1 MVGAAALAG
10 RVYELREVTQLLRG
24 GSQHA
29 AMLVIGE
36 AGVGKSR
43 LVTAAAGSIASDV
56 LVLSGWCLPLS
67 NRVPFLPLADL
78 LRELDE
84 IDNGRL
90 LTVALDNCQ
99 PFVRDEVLRLMP
111 DAQDQPVGPTPA
123 SDGWSRQRLFEAT
136 RRFFSALPQLRRVA
150 IAVED
155 VQWADTTTLEFLDY
169 LLAPGRATGVPMVL
183 TCRSEE
189 AQSKTLI
196 GWLERLHRNQRVRR
210 LELAP
215 LTVEETAEQI
225 ALLLGAR
232 PSPMLIDDTYARS
245 EGNAFFTEQIVAAAS
260 ADGEPGVLPAGLGA
274 LLLSRVA
281 QVDDAGRDV
290 LAALAVAARPLDES
304 AIVRLCDRPDHEV
317 RQALRD
323 LRTRRLLRRPDGAGR
338 HQLRHSLLGEA
349 IYGDLLPSERSE
361 LHGRVADLMEDWH
374 DPSVAAQIAEHVA
387 AAGRPGDELGWR
399 VRAARYADAVYAFR
413 EAAEHWQRAVALSDD
428 VPITQTVEGLS
439 LAQLY
444 GAAQDALELSGNDEA
459 ANQLAEAAL
468 ERLSDADPASQADVM
483 ARAGGARGVVAPDR
497 GLELLYRSLAI
508 YQRLP
513 PSAGH
518 VKALGSVAW
527 ILGFG
532 GRAAEAADMVDQ
544 AAALAIRAGLR
555 AEYLQLLGAQALY
568 EAFSGKKDVALRRI
582 RTLRERVTDQDEPA
596 VDVWLAI
603 VHANVLFS
611 LNRLPEVPE
620 AATSAL
626 QIATERG
633 IEQSFRVAMLREF
646 VCTAFILRGQVDGA
660 AQLIEPLTQGV
671 PGLSNSLDYEIRAL
685 VETLRGNLDGAQ
697 QRWAQIEELP
707 AATLTFR
714 RDTGIRH
721 AELDLWRGAPEV
733 AFERAHTLLVQ
744 SASAGHLHGQLMI
757 LGMRGCADLADVA
770 RATRDVEGMT
780 VARRCADQLNDL
792 HRRVD
797 PNVFEPGP
805 PSWPSAVAE
814 KLTWQAEWSRLK
826 GQSNASMW
834 EQSAAAWDAIARPH
848 EAAYARWR
856 QAEAL
861 LTMPGGRA
869 SAAAVLR
876 TAAEQATQHVP
887 LSNAIHNLARR
898 ARVELAVH
906 AEPPPT
912 PAEPHT
918 EAARYGLT
926 DRELLVLRL
935 VAAGRSNG
943 EIGAELFISRKT
955 ASVHVSNILRK
966 LGVSTRVQAAALA
979 ERAGILE
986 EL

>member
-1 MVGAAALAG
+1 
-10 RVYELREVTQLLRG
+10 
-24 GSQHA
+24 
-29 AMLVIGE
+29 
-36 AGVGKSR
+36 
-43 LVTAAAGSIASDV
+43 
-56 LVLSGWCLPLS
+56 
-67 NRVPFLPLADL
+67 
-78 LRELDE
+78 
-84 IDNGRL
+84 
-90 LTVALDNCQ
+90 
-99 PFVRDEVLRLMP
+99 
-111 DAQDQPVGPTPA
+111 
-123 SDGWSRQRLFEAT
+123 
-136 RRFFSALPQLRRVA
+136 
-150 IAVED
+150 
-155 VQWADTTTLEFLDY
+155 
-169 LLAPGRATGVPMVL
+169 
-183 TCRSEE
+183 
-189 AQSKTLI
+189 
-196 GWLERLHRNQRVRR
+196 
-210 LELAP
+210 
-215 LTVEETAEQI
+215 
-225 ALLLGAR
+225 
-232 PSPMLIDDTYARS
+232 
-245 EGNAFFTEQIVAAAS
+245 
-260 ADGEPGVLPAGLGA
+260 
-274 LLLSRVA
+274 
-281 QVDDAGRDV
+281 
-290 LAALAVAARPLDES
+290 
-304 AIVRLCDRPDHEV
+304 
-317 RQALRD
+317 
-323 LRTRRLLRRPDGAGR
+323 
-338 HQLRHSLLGEA
+338 
-349 IYGDLLPSERSE
+349 
-361 LHGRVADLMEDWH
+361 
-374 DPSVAAQIAEHVA
+374 
-387 AAGRPGDELGWR
+387 

-413 EAAEHWQRAVALSDD
+413 EAGEHWQRAVALSDD

-513 PSAGH
+513 PSTGH

-555 AEYLQLLGAQALY
+555 AEHLQLLGAQALY

-757 LGMRGCADLADVA
+757 LGMRGCADLAGVA
-770 RATRDVEGMT
+770 RANRDVEGMT

-797 PNVFEPGP
+797 PSVFEPGP

-814 KLTWQAEWSRLK
+814 KLTWQAEWSRLE